1 MKKVAKKRGRPVSL
15 DFKSQDWATYGVLKI
30 SDFKKAGI
38 STSSLYRLVK
48 TGEVEKLD
56 TGYYIHK
63 NSELLG
69 VEREFALACAKFGRQ
84 SVIGGLTA
92 LFYYSLIEQIPSQVW
107 VLVPSS
113 NKKKHSRY
121 HCVHTKVSSKV
132 GVVVKGAYRI
142 VTIERALVEA
152 LRLSSKIGLDTAYA
166 AIGTAL
172 IERTTTI
179 EKVHAE
185 AKSLKLE
192 KYFNQHWEAIVA
204 MSKNQ

>member
-1 MKKVAKKRGRPVSL
+1 MSL
-15 DFKSQDWATYGVLKI
+15 DFKSQDWSTHGVLKI

-63 NSELLG
+63 DSALQG
-69 VEREFALACAKFGRQ
+69 VEREFALACDKFGRH

-92 LFYYSLIEQIPSQVW
+92 LFYYSLIEQIPIQVW

-121 HCVHTKVSSKV
+121 HCVHTKISAKV
-132 GVVVKGAYRI
+132 GVVDRGSYRI

-152 LRLSSKIGLDTAYA
+152 LKLSSKIGLDTAYA

-172 IERTTTI
+172 KEKRTTI
-179 EKVHAE
+179 DKIHAE

-192 KYFNQHWEAIVA
+192 KYFNQNWEAIMA